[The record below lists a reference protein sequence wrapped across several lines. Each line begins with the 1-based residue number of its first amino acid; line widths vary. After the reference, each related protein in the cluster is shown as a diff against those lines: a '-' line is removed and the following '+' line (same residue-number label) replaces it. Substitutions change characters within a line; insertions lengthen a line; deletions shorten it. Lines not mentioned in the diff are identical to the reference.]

1 MQSIRP
7 DASADC
13 VRSLTRSGQDVQ
25 SNNMR
30 AVELLTALQK
40 LSEAIVEVE
49 TAVAA
54 LNANQDGSRRT
65 SSHRGGI
72 FELSTVRGEA
82 SGTR

>member
-25 SNNMR
+25 SDNMR
-30 AVELLTALQK
+30 AVELVTALQK

-54 LNANQDGSRRT
+54 LNANQDPLASHIFTSRR
-65 SSHRGGI
+65 HFRA
-72 FELSTVRGEA
+72 VH
-82 SGTR
+82 GTR